1 MTTDVIIRP
10 HRVKRVSAGS
20 LVRVPYNSVD
30 DQLAALTLT
39 GLRYRVDNLTDG
51 LVIVDWTS
59 VSTPGARG
67 TITITGA
74 LNAMSRNWRRRQLNK
89 VTLEQTSADGVE
101 QIEFF
106 YELSAVLVAA
116 TA

>member
-30 DQLAALTLT
+30 DQLDPLTLT
-39 GLRYRVDNLTDG
+39 GLRYRIDNLTDG
-51 LVIVDWTS
+51 LIVTDWTS

-67 TITITGA
+67 TITISAAT
-74 LNAMSRNWRRRQLNK
+74 NAMGRAWRRRQLNK
-89 VTLEQTSADGVE
+89 VTFEQTSADGIE
-101 QIEFF
+101 QVEFF
-106 YELSAVLVAA
+106 YELSAVLVGA